1 MNLQEILKAV
11 NDNTLAVAKA
21 LQSGN
26 NEEAVDLL
34 TKHAEVI
41 NSRIEKSSDPEKTEE
56 KEKEVPD
63 NIPKW
68 PIPDSDPIG
77 DKSSPSE
84 SETKTVEKSE
94 KIALTKTQHD
104 FLTKAMELWNEWLGV
119 LMKFV
124 EMYISAG
131 DVPDFVNQFDEIKD
145 RLSKLETHSQ
155 QLPESEEI
163 KKSTLEWILHV
174 Q

>member
-63 NIPKW
+63 NIPK
-68 PIPDSDPIG
+68 
-77 DKSSPSE
+77 
-84 SETKTVEKSE
+84 
-94 KIALTKTQHD
+94 
-104 FLTKAMELWNEWLGV
+104 
-119 LMKFV
+119 
-124 EMYISAG
+124 
-131 DVPDFVNQFDEIKD
+131 
-145 RLSKLETHSQ
+145 
-155 QLPESEEI
+155 
-163 KKSTLEWILHV
+163 
-174 Q
+174 